1 MDDNA
6 FREAATASIDEIIKY
21 YASLGGR
28 PVVST
33 VEPGYLRKLLPDAA
47 PEQGEA
53 WDVIRQD
60 VEDKIVPGLTHWQS
74 PNFFAFFPCPSSY
87 PSILGEL
94 YSATFAAAAF
104 NWICSP
110 AITEL
115 ETVVLDWLAQL
126 LGLPEEYLSTGPT
139 RGGGVIHGTASEAV
153 MTMMTAA
160 ADKYLRAALAADHAG
175 FETLSDEEQ
184 EDLRAARRARLV
196 ALGGGTAH
204 SSAKKAAQVLGLRYR
219 SIPAPAANG
228 YAINGDGLRA
238 TLAKVRA
245 AGLEPFFLSTT
256 FGTTDTCAV
265 DDFASIADVL
275 DADLAAQVAAG
286 RDAAAS
292 DIWVHVDGA
301 YAGSA
306 LVAPETRATMCPA
319 PRDPADPNSE
329 PTGTAVL
336 RRFHSFNMNMHKWLL
351 TNFDCSCAFVRD
363 RRWLVDAL
371 GADAHYYKNDYS
383 DGGLVTDYR
392 DWQLP
397 LGRRFRSLKAWF
409 VLRTY
414 GGEGLR
420 AYIRRSISLGER
432 FADSL
437 KARPDLFEIITGPQF
452 ALTVFRAAKR
462 TPDEPLEVTSARTR
476 RVCEL
481 VNGGGKIW
489 VTGTTLEGNTAAI
502 RVMTGNFSTHT
513 EHVDGASKIF
523 VETAE
528 KVLAEEKTKSSE
540 SLNKQF

>member
-6 FREAATASIDEIIKY
+6 FREAATASIEEIIKY
-21 YASLGGR
+21 YASLGQR

-47 PEQGEA
+47 PEKGEA
-53 WDVIRQD
+53 WETISRDVK
-60 VEDKIVPGLTHWQS
+60 DKIVPGITHWQS

-126 LGLPEEYLSTGPT
+126 LGLPAEYLSTGPT

-160 ADKYLRAALAADHAG
+160 ADKYLRAALAADHTDFDA
-175 FETLSDEEQ
+175 LSEEEQ
-184 EDLRAARRARLV
+184 EDLRAARRSRLV

-219 SIPAPAANG
+219 SVPAPAANG
-228 YAINGDGLRA
+228 YRMNGDGLRE

-245 AGLEPFFLSTT
+245 SGLEPFFLGTT
-256 FGTTDTCAV
+256 FGTTDTCAI
-265 DDFASIADVL
+265 DDYASIVAAL
-275 DADLAAQVAAG
+275 DADREAQLAAG
-286 RDAAAS
+286 RDAAAC

-306 LVAPETRATMCPA
+306 LVVPETRASMCPTPSDPSDSGSA
-319 PRDPADPNSE
+319 PI
-329 PTGTAVL
+329 GTAVL

-363 RRWLVDAL
+363 RRWLVSAL
-371 GADAHYYKNDYS
+371 GADAHYYRNDYS

-397 LGRRFRSLKAWF
+397 LGRRFRSLKVWF

-420 AYIRRSISLGER
+420 AYIRRSLTLGER
-432 FADSL
+432 FAASL
-437 KARPDLFEIITGPQF
+437 VKRSDLFEIITGPQF
-452 ALTVFRAAKR
+452 ALTVFRAAPL
-462 TPDEPLEVTSARTR
+462 TADEPLDVTSARTR
-476 RVCEL
+476 RICEL

-489 VTGTTLEGNTAAI
+489 VTGTTLEGNMAAI
-502 RVMTGNFSTHT
+502 RVMTGNFSTHE

-523 VETAE
+523 VESAE
-528 KVLAEEKTKSSE
+528 RVLAEEQAKST
-540 SLNKQF
+540 

>member
-1 MDDNA
+1 MDDNQ
-6 FREAATASIDEIIKY
+6 FREAATASIEEIIKY
-21 YASLGGR
+21 YATLGER

-33 VEPGYLRKLLPDAA
+33 VEPGYLRKLLPETA
-47 PEQGEA
+47 PEKGEA
-53 WDVIRQD
+53 WDLIRSD

-74 PNFFAFFPCPSSY
+74 PNFFAFFPCPATY

-126 LGLPEEYLSTGPT
+126 LGLPEEFLSTGPT
-139 RGGGVIHGTASEAV
+139 FGGGVIHGTASEAV

-160 ADKYLRAALAADHAG
+160 ADKYLRAALAADHPDFA
-175 FETLSDEEQ
+175 TLSEEEQ
-184 EDLRAARRARLV
+184 EDLRSLRRSKLV
-196 ALGGGTAH
+196 ALSGGTAH

-219 SIPAPAANG
+219 SVPAPASDG
-228 YAINGDGLRA
+228 YSMTGASLKAVLD
-238 TLAKVRA
+238 KVRA
-245 AGLEPFFLSTT
+245 AGLEPFFLGTT
-256 FGTTDTCAV
+256 FGTTDTCAI
-265 DDFASIADVL
+265 DDFPSIVKVL
-275 DADLAAQVAAG
+275 DADRDAQIAAG
-286 RDAAAS
+286 RSPEVA

-306 LVAPETRATMCPA
+306 LVAPEQRASMCPS
-319 PRDPADPNSE
+319 PSNPEDPSSE
-329 PTGTAVL
+329 PVGTAVL

-351 TNFDCSCAFVRD
+351 VNFDCSCAFVRD
-363 RRWLVDAL
+363 RSWLVNAL

-397 LGRRFRSLKAWF
+397 LGRRFRSLKMWF
-409 VLRTY
+409 VMRTY

-420 AYIRRSISLGER
+420 TYIRRSISLGER
-432 FADSL
+432 FADGL
-437 KARPDLFEIITGPQF
+437 KSRPDLFEIITGSRF
-452 ALTVFRAAKR
+452 ALTVFRAAKL

-489 VTGTTLEGNTAAI
+489 VTGTTLDGNVAAI
-502 RVMTGNFSTHT
+502 RVMTGNFSTQT

-523 VETAE
+523 VDTAE
-528 KVLAEEKTKSSE
+528 QVLKEEKAKAS
-540 SLNKQF
+540 

>member
-6 FREAATASIDEIIKY
+6 FREAATASIEEIINY
-21 YASLGGR
+21 YATLGQR

-47 PEQGEA
+47 PEKGEA
-53 WDVIRQD
+53 WEAIRRD
-60 VEDKIVPGLTHWQS
+60 VEDKIVPGITHWQS
-74 PNFFAFFPCPSSY
+74 PNFFAFFPCPSTY

-110 AITEL
+110 AVTEL

-160 ADKYLRAALAADHAG
+160 ADKYLRAVLAADHAG
-175 FETLSDEEQ
+175 FDALSEEEQ
-184 EDLRAARRARLV
+184 EDLRAARRSRLV

-204 SSAKKAAQVLGLRYR
+204 TSAKKAAQVLGLRYR
-219 SIPAPAANG
+219 SVPAAASNG
-228 YAINGDGLRA
+228 FRINGDGLRE

-265 DDFASIADVL
+265 DDYVSIAAVL
-275 DADLAAQVAAG
+275 EADRDAQVAAG
-286 RDAAAS
+286 RDATAS

-306 LVAPETRATMCPA
+306 LVAPETRASMCPA
-319 PRDPADPNSE
+319 PSDPSDPNSA
-329 PTGTAVL
+329 PIGTAIL

-351 TNFDCSCAFVRD
+351 VNFDCSCVFVRD
-363 RRWLVDAL
+363 RRWLVNAL
-371 GADAHYYKNDYS
+371 GADAHYYRNDYS

-397 LGRRFRSLKAWF
+397 LGRRFRSLKVWF

-420 AYIRRSISLGER
+420 EYIRRSISLGER
-432 FADSL
+432 FAAGL
-437 KARPDLFEIITGPQF
+437 TNRPDLFEIITGPRF
-452 ALTVFRAAKR
+452 ALTVFRAAPL
-462 TPDEPLEVTSARTR
+462 TPDEPREVTSARTR
-476 RVCEL
+476 RLCEL

-489 VTGTTLEGNTAAI
+489 VTGTTLDGDMAAI
-502 RVMTGNFSTHT
+502 RVMTGNFSTHK

-528 KVLAEEKTKSSE
+528 KVLAEEKAMSA
-540 SLNKQF
+540 

>member
-1 MDDNA
+1 MRTVRCRRDIWL
-6 FREAATASIDEIIKY
+6 TAPVIKY
-21 YASLGGR
+21 FASLGQR

-33 VEPGYLRKLLPDAA
+33 VEPGYLRKLLPHAA

-53 WDVIRQD
+53 WEAIRRD

-74 PNFFAFFPCPSSY
+74 PNFFAFFSCPSTY

-94 YSATFAAAAF
+94 YSATFAMAAF

-110 AITEL
+110 AVTEL

-139 RGGGVIHGTASEAV
+139 RGGGVIHGSASEAV

-160 ADKYLRAALAADHAG
+160 ADKYLRANLAADHAG
-175 FETLSDEEQ
+175 FDALSEEEQ
-184 EDLRAARRARLV
+184 EDLRALRRSRLV

-219 SIPAPAANG
+219 SVPAPAAKG
-228 YAINGDGLRA
+228 YRTDGDSLRE

-265 DDFASIADVL
+265 DDYASIAAVL
-275 DADLAAQVAAG
+275 DADREAQQAAG

-292 DIWVHVDGA
+292 EIWVHVDGA
-301 YAGSA
+301 YAGSS
-306 LVAPETRATMCPA
+306 LVAPENRASLCPA
-319 PRDPADPNSE
+319 PSDPSDPNSA
-329 PTGTAVL
+329 PIGTAIL

-351 TNFDCSCAFVRD
+351 TNFDCSCVFVRD
-363 RRWLVDAL
+363 RRWLVSAL
-371 GADAHYYKNDYS
+371 GADAHYYRNDYS

-397 LGRRFRSLKAWF
+397 LGRRFRSLKVWF

-414 GGEGLR
+414 GAEGLR
-420 AYIRRSISLGER
+420 AYIRRSIALGER
-432 FADSL
+432 FAASL
-437 KARPDLFEIITGPQF
+437 SSRPDLFEIITGPRF
-452 ALTVFRAAKR
+452 ALTVFRAAPL
-462 TPDEPLEVTSARTR
+462 TPDEPNEVTSARTR
-476 RVCEL
+476 RLCEL

-489 VTGTTLEGNTAAI
+489 VTGTTLDGNMAAI
-502 RVMTGNFSTHT
+502 RVMTGNYMTQE
-513 EHVDGASKIF
+513 EHVDGASNIF

-528 KVLAEEKTKSSE
+528 KVLAEEKAKVV
-540 SLNKQF
+540 

>member
-1 MDDNA
+1 M
-6 FREAATASIDEIIKY
+6 
-21 YASLGGR
+21 
-28 PVVST
+28 ST
-33 VEPGYLRKLLPDAA
+33 VEPGYLRKLLPEAA
-47 PEQGEA
+47 PEQCEPWAAIRRDIEA
-53 WDVIRQD
+53 
-60 VEDKIVPGLTHWQS
+60 KIEPGITHWQS

-115 ETVVLDWLAQL
+115 ETVVLDWLARL
-126 LGLPEEYLSTGPT
+126 LGLPDEYLSTGPT

-160 ADKYLRAALAADHAG
+160 ADKYLRAVLAADHPGFAG
-175 FETLSDEEQ
+175 LSADDQ

-219 SIPAPAANG
+219 SVPAPAADG
-228 YAINGDGLRA
+228 YCMTGASLRA
-238 TLAKVRA
+238 TLATVRA

-265 DDFASIADVL
+265 DDYAGIVEVL
-275 DADLAAQVAAG
+275 DADRDAQLAAAG
-286 RDAAAS
+286 DDAAAAAKAAATS

-306 LVAPETRATMCPA
+306 LVVPEQRECMCPTLG
-319 PRDPADPNSE
+319 
-329 PTGTAVL
+329 TGVL

-351 TNFDCSCAFVRD
+351 TNSDCSCAFVRD
-363 RRWLVDAL
+363 RRWLISAL
-371 GADAHYYKNDYS
+371 GVNAHYYRNDYS

-397 LGRRFRSLKAWF
+397 LGRRFRSLKVWF
-409 VLRTY
+409 VMRTY
-414 GGEGLR
+414 GAEGLR
-420 AYIRRSISLGER
+420 AYIRRSIRLGER
-432 FADSL
+432 FAAAIA
-437 KARPDLFEIITGPQF
+437 ARPALFDILTPPRF
-452 ALTVFRAAKR
+452 ALTVFRCAPRA
-462 TPDEPLEVTSARTR
+462 PGEPVEATSARTR

-481 VNGGGKIW
+481 INGGGKIW
-489 VTGTTLEGNTAAI
+489 VTGTTLEGSVSAI
-502 RVMTGNFSTHT
+502 RVMTGNFSTHE
-513 EHVDGASKIF
+513 EHVDGAIAVC
-523 VETAE
+523 VEAAE
-528 KVLAEEKTKSSE
+528 QVLREETEME
-540 SLNKQF
+540 SA

>member
-1 MDDNA
+1 MPRPGKKRPQLTLA
-6 FREAATASIDEIIKY
+6 PVIKY
-21 YASLGGR
+21 YASLGER

-33 VEPGYLRKLLPDAA
+33 VEPGYLRKLLPGAA

-60 VEDKIVPGLTHWQS
+60 VEDKIVPGITHWQS

-110 AITEL
+110 AVTEL

-153 MTMMTAA
+153 MTTMTAA

-175 FETLSDEEQ
+175 FETLSGEEQ
-184 EDLRAARRARLV
+184 EDLRAARRSRLV

-204 SSAKKAAQVLGLRYR
+204 TSAKKAAQVLGLRYR

-228 YAINGDGLRA
+228 YRMNGDGLRE

-256 FGTTDTCAV
+256 FGTTDTCAI
-265 DDFASIADVL
+265 DDFPSIVAVL
-275 DADLAAQVAAG
+275 DADRDVQLAAG
-286 RDAAAS
+286 REAAVS

-306 LVAPETRATMCPA
+306 LVAPETRASMCPS
-319 PRDPADPNSE
+319 PSDPADPNSA

-351 TNFDCSCAFVRD
+351 TNFDCSCVFVRD

-397 LGRRFRSLKAWF
+397 LGRRFRSLKVWF

-420 AYIRRSISLGER
+420 TYIRRSISLGER
-432 FADSL
+432 FAGSL
-437 KARPDLFEIITGPQF
+437 KSRPDLFEIITGPQF
-452 ALTVFRAAKR
+452 ALTVFRAAR
-462 TPDEPLEVTSARTR
+462 QTPDEPLEVTSARTR

-502 RVMTGNFSTHT
+502 RVMTGNFSTHA
-513 EHVDGASKIF
+513 EHVDGATKIF

-528 KVLAEEKTKSSE
+528 KVLAEEKAKAS
-540 SLNKQF
+540 

>member
-6 FREAATASIDEIIKY
+6 FREAATASIEEIINY
-21 YASLGGR
+21 YASLGQR

-47 PEQGEA
+47 PEKGEA
-53 WDVIRQD
+53 WEAIRRD
-60 VEDKIVPGLTHWQS
+60 VEDKIVPGITHWQS

-110 AITEL
+110 AVTEL

-160 ADKYLRAALAADHAG
+160 ADKYLRASLAADHAG
-175 FETLSDEEQ
+175 FDALSEEEQ
-184 EDLRAARRARLV
+184 EDLRAARRSRLV

-219 SIPAPAANG
+219 SVPAPASNG
-228 YAINGDGLRA
+228 YRISGDGLRE
-238 TLAKVRA
+238 TLDKVRA

-265 DDFASIADVL
+265 DDYASIAAVL
-275 DADLAAQVAAG
+275 ETYREEQRAAGHDAD
-286 RDAAAS
+286 AS

-306 LVAPETRATMCPA
+306 LVAPETRASMCPA
-319 PRDPADPNSE
+319 PSDPNDPNSA
-329 PTGTAVL
+329 PIGTAVL

-363 RRWLVDAL
+363 RRWLVNAL
-371 GADAHYYKNDYS
+371 GADAHYYRNDYS

-397 LGRRFRSLKAWF
+397 LGRRFRSLKVWF

-432 FADSL
+432 FAKSL
-437 KARPDLFEIITGPQF
+437 TTRPDLFEIITGPQF
-452 ALTVFRAAKR
+452 ALTVFRAAR
-462 TPDEPLEVTSARTR
+462 LTPDEAPEVTSQRTR
-476 RVCEL
+476 RLCEL
-481 VNGGGKIW
+481 INGGGKIW

-502 RVMTGNFSTHT
+502 RVMTGNFSTHE

-528 KVLAEEKTKSSE
+528 KVLAEEKAKSA
-540 SLNKQF
+540 